1 MPALGRL
8 AAYWRAAGAL
18 AALGATLHA
27 ELPCLRALGTGELP
41 DVRQLNMSGAVRQRR
56 RQPDAAGRLHPLA
69 FASIDH
75 DGTAR
80 LKAARLGGST
90 PA

>member
-18 AALGATLHA
+18 A
-27 ELPCLRALGTGELP
+27 ALGTGELP